1 MIFGRSKGVVG
12 LDIGSAT
19 VKLVELK
26 ERKGGQFTLQRIG
39 VEPLSPE
46 AIVDGSIMDSS
57 LVVDAIQK
65 LNDQTG
71 VKNAS
76 YATSVSGHSV
86 IIKKIELPAME
97 PEELAESIQWEAE
110 QHIPFDINDVRLD
123 YVTLSDSD
131 PGLENMEV
139 LLVAVKREKVND
151 YVSVISQSGKSP
163 NLVDVDAFAI
173 QNAYQLNYDV
183 DPLKVVALI
192 NMGAGVT
199 SINVIARGQS
209 VFWRDISF
217 GGNQFTEALQ
227 REFNLS
233 FDQAELLKR
242 GESVGSYSANDAR
255 KVLDAISAEM
265 ANEIQKTFDFF
276 GATSSEGP
284 VDELMLSGGCSLTPN
299 LQEVLRER
307 FGVPTE
313 LLNPFRKIQFK
324 DSDFSREWLESIA
337 PMLAVSVGLAVRKVG
352 DDESVDGLIHI
363 NLLSEG
369 RRPVV
374 ARKTRPKINIGD
386 QDPSLYFLAGG
397 LAIGLAVSGGWWTI
411 KNSKI
416 KAVDADI
423 RVAQREVDELR
434 PILKEVNDFKAKQRE
449 LERKIKVINDLTLK
463 QEGPVHIMD
472 RVSRALPD
480 LVWLRTMNFRGRD
493 VDLVGTAFNT
503 NAIASFI
510 ENLDKVPEFREPD
523 TKDITRGRGGGAYN
537 FRISF
542 RFDQRAAPKKED
554 PAAAG
559 TAPAAA
565 AASAA
570 P

>member
-1 MIFGRSKGVVG
+1 MFFARSKGVVG

-26 ERKGGQFTLQRIG
+26 EKKGGLYQLVRIG

-71 VKNAS
+71 VKNSS

-97 PEELAESIQWEAE
+97 AEELAESIQWEAE

-123 YVTLSDSD
+123 YMTLT
-131 PGLENMEV
+131 GEEEMEVGGENMEV

-163 NLVDVDAFAI
+163 AVVDVDAFAI
-173 QNAYQLNYDV
+173 QNSYELNYDL

-199 SINVIARGQS
+199 NINIVARGQS
-209 VFWRDISF
+209 VFWRDLSS

-242 GESVGSYSANDAR
+242 GESVGSYTANDAR
-255 KVLDAISAEM
+255 KVLDAVSTEM

-276 GATSSEGP
+276 AATSSEGS
-284 VDELMLSGGCSLTPN
+284 VDELVLSGGCALTPN

-313 LLNPFRKIQFK
+313 LLNPFRRVQFK
-324 DSDFSREWLESIA
+324 EADFNREWLESIA
-337 PMLAVSVGLAVRKVG
+337 PMLAVAVGLAIRKVG
-352 DDESVDGLIHI
+352 D
-363 NLLSEG
+363 
-369 RRPVV
+369 
-374 ARKTRPKINIGD
+374 
-386 QDPSLYFLAGG
+386 
-397 LAIGLAVSGGWWTI
+397 
-411 KNSKI
+411 
-416 KAVDADI
+416 
-423 RVAQREVDELR
+423 
-434 PILKEVNDFKAKQRE
+434 
-449 LERKIKVINDLTLK
+449 
-463 QEGPVHIMD
+463 
-472 RVSRALPD
+472 
-480 LVWLRTMNFRGRD
+480 
-493 VDLVGTAFNT
+493 
-503 NAIASFI
+503 
-510 ENLDKVPEFREPD
+510 
-523 TKDITRGRGGGAYN
+523 
-537 FRISF
+537 
-542 RFDQRAAPKKED
+542 
-554 PAAAG
+554 
-559 TAPAAA
+559 
-565 AASAA
+565 
-570 P
+570 